1 MWENIVSVITHLV
14 SLIGT
19 MTTALLNNELFQI
32 VLGIVFFSIAMGIV
46 FNLLKQIKYGS
57 NKIYDDCEY
66 TDNEM
71 EILRKKYIQSLKK
84 ERK

>member
-1 MWENIVSVITHLV
+1 MWTNITSVITHLV
-14 SLIGT
+14 SLMGI

-32 VLGIVFFSIAMGIV
+32 VLGIVFFGIAMGIV
-46 FNLLKQIKYGS
+46 FSLIKQIIYGS

-84 ERK
+84 KR